1 MPLATV
7 ARFNVTPVKSTA
19 LHHPDSI
26 DLRHEG
32 AVGDRR
38 FLFAR
43 SDGTR
48 LSGISKA
55 PLMPIV
61 STWSMADERLTMRF
75 PDGSSAEGS
84 ALPVGEPV
92 AIKLFDR
99 TVPARTID
107 PVFTEAVRRVVLDD
121 GTLSVFRVDEPEFA
135 GGGHRASVIS
145 LASVADVGSR
155 GGDARLDPR
164 RFRMLIELDGV
175 KAYEEDGWCGR
186 RFRLGGAV
194 LRLGQRVHRC
204 VMTNL
209 APDTGEN
216 DFDTLTVLAQ
226 HRKVGTELLL
236 GVYGDVEQPGRIEIG
251 DVAELID

>member
-1 MPLATV
+1 MPVATV
-7 ARFNVTPVKSTA
+7 ASFNVTPVKSTA
-19 LHHPDSI
+19 VQHPDSI
-26 DLRHEG
+26 DLQREG

-48 LSGISKA
+48 LRGISKA

-75 PDGSSAEGS
+75 PDGSSVEGS
-84 ALPVGEPV
+84 ALPVGERV
-92 AIKLFDR
+92 DIKLFDR
-99 TVPARTID
+99 TVPARAID
-107 PVFTEAVRRVVLDD
+107 PVLTEAVRRLVDE
-121 GTLSVFRVDEPEFA
+121 TLTVFRVEEPEFA
-135 GGGHRASVIS
+135 GGEHRASIIS

-155 GGDARLDPR
+155 GGDANLDPG
-164 RFRMLIELDGV
+164 RFRMLVELDGV
-175 KAYEEDGWCGR
+175 EAYAEDGWQGR
-186 RFRLGGAV
+186 RLRLGGAV
-194 LRLGQRVHRC
+194 VRLGRRVDRC

-209 APDTGEN
+209 APDTGAN
-216 DFDTLTVLAQ
+216 DFGTLEVLAQ

-251 DVAELID
+251 DAAELVD

>member
-7 ARFNVTPVKSTA
+7 ARFNMTPVKSTA
-19 LHHPDSI
+19 LQHPNSI
-26 DLRHEG
+26 DLRREG

-48 LSGISKA
+48 LRGISKA

-61 STWSMADERLTMRF
+61 STWSMAEERLTLRF
-75 PDGSSAEGS
+75 PDGPSAEGS
-84 ALPVGEPV
+84 ALPLGERV
-92 AIKLFDR
+92 DIKLFDR
-99 TVPARTID
+99 TVPARAID
-107 PVFTEAVRRVVLDD
+107 PVFTEAVRDVVDD
-121 GTLSVFRVDEPEFA
+121 GTLSVFRVDEPESA

-175 KAYEEDGWCGR
+175 EAYGEDGWRGR
-186 RFRLGGAV
+186 RLRVGGAV
-194 LRLGQRVHRC
+194 LSLGQRIHRC

-209 APDTGEN
+209 APDTGKN
-216 DFDTLTVLAQ
+216 DFDTLKVLAQ

-251 DVAELID
+251 EAAELID

>member
-1 MPLATV
+1 MRGATV
-7 ARFNVTPVKSTA
+7 VRFNVTPVKSTA

-26 DLRHEG
+26 DLRREG
-32 AVGDRR
+32 AFGDRR

-48 LSGISKA
+48 LRGISKA

-61 STWSMADERLTMRF
+61 STWSLADERLTMRF
-75 PDGSSAEGS
+75 PDGSIADGS
-84 ALPVGEPV
+84 ALPVGERV
-92 AIKLFDR
+92 DIKLFDR
-99 TVPARTID
+99 TVPARAID
-107 PVFTEAVRRVVLDD
+107 PVFTDAVHRVVDD
-121 GTLSVFRVDEPEFA
+121 DTLSVFRVEEPEFA
-135 GGGHRASVIS
+135 GGGHRASMIS

-155 GGDARLDPR
+155 GGDVQLDPR

-175 KAYEEDGWCGR
+175 GAYAEDGWQGR
-186 RFRLGGAV
+186 RLRLGDAI
-194 LRLGQRVHRC
+194 LRLGQRMPRC

-216 DFDTLTVLAQ
+216 DFDTLEVLAQ

-236 GVYGDVEQPGRIEIG
+236 GVYGDVERPGEIAIG
-251 DVAELID
+251 DAVALAD

>member
-26 DLRHEG
+26 DLRRDG

-43 SDGTR
+43 FDGTR

-61 STWSMADERLTMRF
+61 STWTLADERLTMRF
-75 PDGSSAEGS
+75 PDGSWAEGS

-92 AIKLFDR
+92 DIKLFDR

-107 PVFTEAVRRVVLDD
+107 PLFTDAIRRVVADD
-121 GTLSVFRVDEPEFA
+121 TLSVFRVDEPEFA
-135 GGGHRASVIS
+135 GGGHRASIIS
-145 LASVADVGSR
+145 LASIADVGSR

-175 KAYEEDGWCGR
+175 EAYGEDGWRGR
-186 RFRLGGAV
+186 GLRVGDVV
-194 LRLGQRVHRC
+194 LRLGQRIHRC

-209 APDTGEN
+209 APDSGEN
-216 DFDTLTVLAQ
+216 DFDTLKVLAQ

-236 GVYGDVEQPGRIEIG
+236 GVYGDVERPGRIEVG
-251 DVAELID
+251 DAAELID

>member
-61 STWSMADERLTMRF
+61 STWSVVDEQLTMRF
-75 PDGSSAEGS
+75 PDGSSAKGS

-92 AIKLFDR
+92 DIKLFDR

-107 PVFTEAVRRVVLDD
+107 PVFTEAVRRVVLDE
-121 GTLSVFRVDEPEFA
+121 TLSVFRVDEPEFA

-155 GGDARLDPR
+155 GGDALLDPR

-175 KAYEEDGWCGR
+175 DAYDEDRWRGR
-186 RFRLGGAV
+186 RVRLGDAV
-194 LRLGQRVHRC
+194 IRLGQRVHRC

-226 HRKVGTELLL
+226 HRKFGTELLL

-251 DVAELID
+251 DAAELVD

>member
-1 MPLATV
+1 MPVVTV

-19 LHHPDSI
+19 LHHPESI
-26 DLRHEG
+26 DLRPDG

-48 LSGISKA
+48 LRGISKA

-75 PDGSSAEGS
+75 PDGSSVEGS
-84 ALPVGEPV
+84 ALPEGERV
-92 AIKLFDR
+92 DIKLFDR
-99 TVPARTID
+99 TVLARAID
-107 PVFTEAVRRVVLDD
+107 PVFTGSVRRVVVDE
-121 GTLSVFRVDEPEFA
+121 TLSVFRVDEPEFA
-135 GGGHRASVIS
+135 GGEHRGSIIS

-155 GGDARLDPR
+155 GGDANLDPG
-164 RFRMLIELDGV
+164 RFRMLVELDGV
-175 KAYEEDGWCGR
+175 EAYAEDGWQGR
-186 RFRLGGAV
+186 R
-194 LRLGQRVHRC
+194 LRLGDAIVRLGRRVDRC

-216 DFDTLTVLAQ
+216 DFDTLKVLAQ

-236 GVYGDVEQPGRIEIG
+236 GVFGDVERPGRIEIG
-251 DVAELID
+251 DAAELVG

>member
-1 MPLATV
+1 MPVATV
-7 ARFNVTPVKSTA
+7 VRFNVTPVKSTA

-26 DLRHEG
+26 DLRRDG

-48 LSGISKA
+48 LHGISKA

-61 STWSMADERLTMRF
+61 STWSVADERLTMRF

-84 ALPVGEPV
+84 ALPVGERV
-92 AIKLFDR
+92 DIKLFER
-99 TVPARTID
+99 TVPARAID
-107 PVFTEAVRRVVLDD
+107 PALTEAVRRWVVDE
-121 GTLSVFRVDEPEFA
+121 TLSVFRVDEPEFA
-135 GGGHRASVIS
+135 GGGHRASIIS

-155 GGDARLDPR
+155 GGDVLLDPR
-164 RFRMLIELDGV
+164 RFRMLVELDGV
-175 KAYEEDGWCGR
+175 EAYAEDGWRGR
-186 RFRLGGAV
+186 RLRLGDAV
-194 LRLGQRVHRC
+194 IRLGQRIHRC

-216 DFDTLTVLAQ
+216 DFDALKVLAQ

-236 GVYGDVEQPGRIEIG
+236 GVYGDVERPGRIKVG
-251 DVAELID
+251 DAAELVD

>member
-1 MPLATV
+1 MPVATV

-19 LHHPDSI
+19 LHHPDAI
-26 DLRHEG
+26 DLQRDG

-48 LSGISKA
+48 LHGISKA

-61 STWSMADERLTMRF
+61 STWSVADERLTMRF

-84 ALPVGEPV
+84 ALPVGERV
-92 AIKLFDR
+92 DIKLFDR
-99 TVPARTID
+99 SVPARAID
-107 PVFTEAVRRVVLDD
+107 PVFTEAVVRVVGD

-135 GGGHRASVIS
+135 GGGHRASIIS

-175 KAYEEDGWCGR
+175 EAYAEDGWRGR
-186 RFRLGGAV
+186 HLRLGDAV
-194 LRLGQRVHRC
+194 IRLGQRIHRC

-216 DFDTLTVLAQ
+216 DFDTLKVLAQ

-236 GVYGDVEQPGRIEIG
+236 GVYGDVERPGRIEVG
-251 DVAELID
+251 DEAEIAD

>member
-1 MPLATV
+1 MPVATV

-26 DLRHEG
+26 ELRRDG

-48 LSGISKA
+48 LRGISKA

-61 STWSMADERLTMRF
+61 STWSMADERLTMRL
-75 PDGSSAEGS
+75 PDGSSVEGS
-84 ALPVGEPV
+84 ALPVGESRN
-92 AIKLFDR
+92 IKLFDR
-99 TVPARTID
+99 TVPARAID
-107 PVFTEAVRRVVLDD
+107 PVFTEAVRHVVDD
-121 GTLSVFRVDEPEFA
+121 ETLSVFRVDEPEFA
-135 GGGHRASVIS
+135 GGGHRASIIS

-155 GGDARLDPR
+155 GGDVLLDPR

-175 KAYEEDGWCGR
+175 EAYGEDAWRGR
-186 RFRLGGAV
+186 R
-194 LRLGQRVHRC
+194 LRLGDAVIHLGPRIHRC

-236 GVYGDVEQPGRIEIG
+236 GVYGDVERPGRIEVG
-251 DVAELID
+251 DAAELVD

>member
-26 DLRHEG
+26 DLGRDG

-48 LSGISKA
+48 LHGISKA

-61 STWSMADERLTMRF
+61 ATWSVADERLTMRF

-84 ALPVGEPV
+84 ALPVGERV
-92 AIKLFDR
+92 DIKLFDR
-99 TVPARTID
+99 TVQARAID
-107 PVFTEAVRRVVLDD
+107 PAFTEAVRRVVDD
-121 GTLSVFRVDEPEFA
+121 EALTVFRVDEPEFA
-135 GGGHRASVIS
+135 GGGHRASIIS

-155 GGDARLDPR
+155 GGDVRLDPR

-175 KAYEEDGWCGR
+175 EAYAEDGWRGR
-186 RFRLGGAV
+186 R
-194 LRLGQRVHRC
+194 LRLGDAVIRLRQGIHRC

-216 DFDTLTVLAQ
+216 DFNTLNVLAQ

-236 GVYGDVEQPGRIEIG
+236 GVYGDVERPGRIEIG
-251 DVAELID
+251 DAAEFAD

>member
-1 MPLATV
+1 MPVATV

-26 DLRHEG
+26 ELRRDG

-48 LSGISKA
+48 LRGISKA

-75 PDGSSAEGS
+75 PDGSSVEGS
-84 ALPVGEPV
+84 ALPVGERID
-92 AIKLFDR
+92 IKLFDR
-99 TVPARTID
+99 TVPARAID
-107 PVFTEAVRRVVLDD
+107 PVFTEAARRVVDD
-121 GTLSVFRVDEPEFA
+121 ETLSVFRVDEPEFA
-135 GGGHRASVIS
+135 GGGHRASIIS

-155 GGDARLDPR
+155 GGDALLDPR

-175 KAYEEDGWCGR
+175 EAYGEDGWRSR
-186 RFRLGGAV
+186 RLRVGGAV
-194 LRLGQRVHRC
+194 LRLGQRIHRC

-216 DFDTLTVLAQ
+216 DFDALTALAE

-236 GVYGDVEQPGRIEIG
+236 GVYGDVERPGRIEVG
-251 DVAELID
+251 DSAGLVD

>member
-1 MPLATV
+1 MPVATV
-7 ARFNVTPVKSTA
+7 ACFNVTPVKSTA

-26 DLRHEG
+26 ELRRDG

-48 LSGISKA
+48 LRGISKA

-61 STWSMADERLTMRF
+61 STWAMADERLTMRF
-75 PDGSSAEGS
+75 PDGTSVEGS
-84 ALPVGEPV
+84 ALPGGERV
-92 AIKLFDR
+92 DIKLFDR
-99 TVPARTID
+99 TVPARAID
-107 PVFTEAVRRVVLDD
+107 AAFTEAVRHIVADE
-121 GTLSVFRVDEPEFA
+121 TLSVFRVDEPEFA
-135 GGGHRASVIS
+135 GGGHRASLIS

-155 GGDARLDPR
+155 GGDVQLDPR

-175 KAYEEDGWCGR
+175 DAYAEDGWRGR
-186 RFRLGGAV
+186 RLRLGGAV
-194 LRLGQRVHRC
+194 LRLGDRVHRC

-216 DFDTLTVLAQ
+216 DFDTLSVLAQ
-226 HRKVGTELLL
+226 HRKVGKELLL
-236 GVYGDVEQPGRIEIG
+236 GVYGDVEQPGRIKVG
-251 DVAELID
+251 DVAALVD

>member
-1 MPLATV
+1 MPVATV

-26 DLRHEG
+26 DLRRDG

-48 LSGISKA
+48 LHGISKA

-61 STWSMADERLTMRF
+61 STWSVADERLTMRF

-84 ALPVGEPV
+84 ALPVGERV
-92 AIKLFDR
+92 DIKLFDR
-99 TVPARTID
+99 SVPARAID
-107 PVFTEAVRRVVLDD
+107 PAFTETVRRVVVDE
-121 GTLSVFRVDEPEFA
+121 TLSVFRVDEPEFA
-135 GGGHRASVIS
+135 GGGHRASIIS
-145 LASVADVGSR
+145 LASIADVGSR
-155 GGDARLDPR
+155 GGDVRLDPR

-175 KAYEEDGWCGR
+175 EAYAEDRWRGR
-186 RFRLGGAV
+186 RLRVGGAV
-194 LRLGQRVHRC
+194 LRLGQRMHRC

-216 DFDTLTVLAQ
+216 DFDTLKVLAQ
-226 HRKVGTELLL
+226 HRMVGTELLL
-236 GVYGDVEQPGRIEIG
+236 GIYGDVERPGRIEVG
-251 DVAELID
+251 DAAEFAD

>member
-26 DLRHEG
+26 DLQRDG

-38 FLFAR
+38 FLFGR

-61 STWSMADERLTMRF
+61 STWSVADEWLTMRF

-84 ALPVGEPV
+84 ALPVGERV
-92 AIKLFDR
+92 GIKLFDR

-107 PVFTEAVRRVVLDD
+107 PLFTDAVRRVVADD
-121 GTLSVFRVDEPEFA
+121 TLSVFRVDEPEFA
-135 GGGHRASVIS
+135 GGGHRASIIS
-145 LASVADVGSR
+145 LASIADVGSR
-155 GGDARLDPR
+155 RGDARLDPR
-164 RFRMLIELDGV
+164 RFRMLIELEGLE
-175 KAYEEDGWCGR
+175 AYGEDGWRGR
-186 RFRLGGAV
+186 RLRVGGAV
-194 LRLGQRVHRC
+194 LRLGERIHRC

-209 APDTGEN
+209 SPDTGEK
-216 DFDTLTVLAQ
+216 DFDTLSVLAQ

-236 GVYGDVEQPGRIEIG
+236 GVYGDVERPGRIEVG
-251 DVAELID
+251 DAAELID

>member
-1 MPLATV
+1 MPVATV

-19 LHHPDSI
+19 LQHPDSI
-26 DLRHEG
+26 DLQREG

-48 LSGISKA
+48 LRGISKA

-75 PDGSSAEGS
+75 PDGSSVEGS
-84 ALPVGEPV
+84 ALPVGERV
-92 AIKLFDR
+92 DIKLFDR
-99 TVPARTID
+99 TVPARAID
-107 PVFTEAVRRVVLDD
+107 PVLTEAVRRLVDE
-121 GTLSVFRVDEPEFA
+121 TLTVFRVEEPEFA
-135 GGGHRASVIS
+135 GGEHRASIIS

-155 GGDARLDPR
+155 GGDANLDPG
-164 RFRMLIELDGV
+164 RFRMLVELDGV
-175 KAYEEDGWCGR
+175 EAYAEDGWQGR
-186 RFRLGGAV
+186 RLRLGGAV
-194 LRLGQRVHRC
+194 VRLGRRVDRC

-209 APDTGEN
+209 APDTGAN
-216 DFDTLTVLAQ
+216 DFGTLEVLAQ

-251 DVAELID
+251 DAAELVD